1 MWQVE
6 RSHFLIRWLA
16 LLLVVISATALSQNE
31 SAPDGNQ
38 EIDAIWHVQSLPF
51 LFRGRN
57 VLYACAAF
65 QKKLQSILLAVG
77 AHPSMI
83 IQTSCKP
90 ETLTDRV
97 EARIALATPVEATPE
112 NIVAATTFD
121 SKREFLARVQ
131 KTPLP
136 TASAIEKFHAEHRVV
151 SLEDGT
157 DLSLEPSDCELLIAV
172 KEQLFPKLDVQV
184 QKSMLFCTDAV
195 ARPPVLQ
202 VRTLMRTDEAATN
215 GSASAQDADRG

>member
-1 MWQVE
+1 MCRVE
-6 RSHFLIRWLA
+6 RALFSIRWLP
-16 LLLVVISATALSQNE
+16 LLAILVSATASAQSE
-31 SAPDGNQ
+31 SVPDGNQ

-51 LFRGRN
+51 LFRGKN

-83 IQTSCKP
+83 IQTSCRP
-90 ETLTDRV
+90 DTLTDRV

-136 TASAIEKFHAEHRVV
+136 TPSAIEKFHAGHRLVN
-151 SLEDGT
+151 LEDKP

-184 QKSMLFCTDAV
+184 QRSMLFCTEAV

-202 VRTLMRTDEAATN
+202 VRTLMRTDDESATGN
-215 GSASAQDADRG
+215 ASAQGAHRD

>member
-1 MWQVE
+1 MCQVQ
-6 RSHFLIRWLA
+6 RARASIRWLMSLA
-16 LLLVVISATALSQNE
+16 ILM
-31 SAPDGNQ
+31 SAPAWSQDERAPEGEQ

-57 VLYACAAF
+57 VFYVCGAF

-90 ETLTDRV
+90 DTLTDRV
-97 EARIALATPVEATPE
+97 EARIALATPVAATPE
-112 NIVAATTFD
+112 NIAAATTFD

-136 TASAIEKFHAEHRVV
+136 TPSAIEKFHAGRRVIT
-151 SLEDGT
+151 LEDT
-157 DLSLEPSDCELLIAV
+157 PPEMSLEPSDCELLIAI
-172 KEQLFPKLDVQV
+172 KEQLFPKLDIEV
-184 QKSMLFCTDAV
+184 QKSMLFCTQAV
-195 ARPPVLQ
+195 ARPPMVQ
-202 VRTLMRTDEAATN
+202 VRTLVRIDEKAH
-215 GSASAQDADRG
+215 ASESLHDSHRG

>member
-1 MWQVE
+1 MCQVE
-6 RSHFLIRWLA
+6 RAHFSIRWLT
-16 LLLVVISATALSQNE
+16 LLAILVSTAASSQNE
-31 SAPDGNQ
+31 SVPDGTQ

-57 VLYACAAF
+57 VLYACPAF

-83 IQTSCKP
+83 IQTSCKQD
-90 ETLTDRV
+90 TLTDRV

-112 NIVAATTFD
+112 NVAAATTFD
-121 SKREFLARVQ
+121 SKRAFLARVQ
-131 KTPLP
+131 GTPLP
-136 TASAIEKFHAEHRVV
+136 TPSAIEKFHAGHRVV
-151 SLEDGT
+151 TLEDRP

-172 KEQLFPKLDVQV
+172 TKQLFPKIDVEV
-184 QKSMLFCTDAV
+184 QKSMLFCTDTI

-202 VRTLMRTDEAATN
+202 VRTLIRADDEAN
-215 GSASAQDADRG
+215 PVSAQEANRG